1 MKRYKAI
8 INLSLFLNAKSEE
21 DASEQIDGEFADRL
35 MEIILRDSQ
44 FDYEYE
50 TIQLDE
56 LIPIRSY

>member
-8 INLSLFLNAKSEE
+8 INLNLFLNARSEE
-21 DASEQIDGEFADRL
+21 DASEQIEGEFADRL
-35 MEIILRDSQ
+35 MEIILKDSQ